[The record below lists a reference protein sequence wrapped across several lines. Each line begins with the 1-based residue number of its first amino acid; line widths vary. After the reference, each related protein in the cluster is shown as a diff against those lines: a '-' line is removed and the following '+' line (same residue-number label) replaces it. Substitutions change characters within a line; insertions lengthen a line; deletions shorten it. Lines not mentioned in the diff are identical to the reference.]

1 MRAEYKNIVYSA
13 DENITQIKFNRPQKL
28 NAFTKSMWEEFTEAI
43 NQANTNNTKLIII
56 YGDDRSF
63 SAGDDIPS
71 MYNLNNNNEAYE
83 FFATLEKTI
92 YSLINTEKPLIGSV
106 NGIAYGGG
114 CEILMLMDIVIATK
128 ESKFALPEVRL
139 GLIPPIALAVG
150 YSVIGLKQV
159 NRLALIGGAID
170 VFEAQRI
177 GLVDYIVENHQL
189 KDKTLEIAWK
199 IIANDYSAIN
209 LIKKWSNK
217 HKLQLQKEVNE
228 VIKNLS
234 DLSLN
239 SSSKVR
245 MQSFIEK
252 EQEEISLFC

>member
-1 MRAEYKNIVYSA
+1 MSVEYKNIIYST

-28 NAFTKSMWEEFTEAI
+28 NAFTKNMWEEFTQAI
-43 NQANTNNTKLIII
+43 NEANTNNTKLIII
-56 YGDDRSF
+56 YGDDRAF

-71 MYNLNNNNEAYE
+71 MYNLNNNDEAHE
-83 FFATLEKTI
+83 FFTTLEKSI

-114 CEILMLMDIVIATK
+114 CEILLLMDIVIATK
-128 ESKFALPEVRL
+128 ESKFALPEARL
-139 GLIPPIALAVG
+139 GLIPPIALTVG
-150 YSVIGLKQV
+150 YNVIGLKQL
-159 NRLALIGGAID
+159 NRLALIGEAID

-177 GLVDYIVENHQL
+177 GLVDCVVENHQL
-189 KDKTLEIAWK
+189 KDKTFEIAWK

-209 LIKKWSNK
+209 FIKKWSNK

-234 DLSLN
+234 DLTL
-239 SSSKVR
+239 SSQSKIR

-252 EQEEISLFC
+252 RQEEISLFC